1 MPKLLRFAPEFKA
14 QAVRLVF
21 ESMEP
26 TESRKEACRRLAP
39 EVNVKEVTL
48 YNWVKEATAP
58 TSTAKPPAGSVE
70 ELRVQIA
77 QLKREN
83 KELEEVSLYVAVN
96 RDRFGLEPICR
107 VEVNASTVRS
117 RLARPPS
124 ATAIADEDLKAKI
137 RVIFDANYRAYC
149 CRKIKAVLAR
159 EHDLVVDKDRVARL
173 MGQLGIRGVVRGRK
187 VFTTKSDP
195 AAERVP
201 DLVNRVFT
209 AERPNALWVSD
220 FTYVPSWAGMVY
232 VAFVLDVYSRFI
244 VGWRASTTMRTDLVV
259 DALNQGV
266 HARCT
271 MLAGLVTHSV
281 AGSQYT
287 SIRYTERLA
296 RDRRATLDRQCR

>member
-1 MPKLLRFAPEFKA
+1 
-14 QAVRLVF
+14 
-21 ESMEP
+21 
-26 TESRKEACRRLAP
+26 
-39 EVNVKEVTL
+39 
-48 YNWVKEATAP
+48 
-58 TSTAKPPAGSVE
+58 
-70 ELRVQIA
+70 
-77 QLKREN
+77 
-83 KELEEVSLYVAVN
+83 LYVAAY

-107 VEVNASTVRS
+107 VLQVNASTVRS

-124 ATAIADEDLKAKI
+124 ATAIADEDLKAEI
-137 RVIFDANYRAYC
+137 QVIFDANYRVYG

-159 EHDLVVDKDRVARL
+159 EHGVVVDKDRVARL
-173 MGQLGIRGVVRGRK
+173 MRELGIRGVIRGRK

-195 AAERVP
+195 AAERAP
-201 DLVNRVFT
+201 DLVNRTFT

-244 VGWRASTTMRTDLVV
+244 VGWRASTTMRTDLVM

-271 MLAGLVTHSV
+271 MLTGLITHSEP
-281 AGSQYT
+281 GQYT

-296 RDRRATLDRQCR
+296 EIGAQPSIGSIGDSYDNAMAESLNGLYKAELIWQQGPWRNVEHVELATLLWVEWFNHRRLHGELGHLTPSEVEDLYYRHPRLETPAAITTRT